1 MTPACLQPPPHP
13 HPSKFRPWLSRVRA
27 SFCKGPPDPTSVL
40 SLLLFKST
48 GLWSL
53 YSGSEPLSSASPC
66 KAGLGKSASVRC
78 LRCSACVP
86 QTGSGGRQYFHRRP
100 QSPIT
105 DTPFTISPML
115 IARTPLPVLIPHP
128 NSKPRPFLSLQPKPT
143 VGTEGTSARQRYL
156 PCRPHPDLPLLQC
169 PVCGACSIHPTGG
182 RPGGPSFFPP
192 PPKKKREQVGG
203 PAAARTPA
211 PPALHPLAP
220 RSLLRARPAGETLS
234 QASAPERLL
243 TRGTRGTGGPKPSS
257 SGPGKRGGG
266 AAL

>member
-1 MTPACLQPPPHP
+1 M
-13 HPSKFRPWLSRVRA
+13 RA

-53 YSGSEPLSSASPC
+53 YSGSEPLGPAPPC
-66 KAGLGKSASVRC
+66 KAGLGKSASVHC

-100 QSPIT
+100 PSPIT

-115 IARTPLPVLIPHP
+115 IARTPLLVLIPHP

-143 VGTEGTSARQRYL
+143 VGTEGTSALRRYL

-169 PVCGACSIHPTGG
+169 PVCGACIIHPTGG
-182 RPGGPSFFPP
+182 RPGGQTFFPP
-192 PPKKKREQVGG
+192 LPKKPEGAGRG
-203 PAAARTPA
+203 PSRSQDPRPSCPA
-211 PPALHPLAP
+211 PPCTPHPSP
-220 RSLLRARPAGETLS
+220 RSACGRDPV
-234 QASAPERLL
+234 ASERPERLL

-257 SGPGKRGGG
+257 SGPGKRGRG